1 MHFFFFRALITK
13 QVEWKL
19 QEAERWTVLLIPL
32 SLEWYLGLEMLKH
45 FFLPDC
51 PINTSIRMILHS
63 SGPTCL
69 FLHLFVGSASAFQT
83 RPCLRI
89 TWGGEGRLLK
99 HRSMAHNLSFCFRRH
114 GGGAANVAP
123 EQGAGCC
130 WCCDP
135 GTALLEHE
143 KDPCQ
148 LSPPAMSLLHTLS
161 SRPHCPFCSCLQHHR
176 KPAGLALRPF
186 RRAILWDAAPE
197 AEGFHLPSP
206 RILCCSWQ
214 ALLTVAGVGGCLWN
228 IMHSN
233 YVKSC
238 EGMLFIFGPCQALS
252 QCFLRRIEHIGVIST
267 EGCGWPQIVKWGSVV
282 ADASVGH
289 WLIV

>member
-114 GGGAANVAP
+114 GGGLQMLRPNKV
-123 EQGAGCC
+123 QGAAGAVIQVPHFWNMRKIHVSCPLQPC
-130 WCCDP
+130 RSFTPSLPDP
-135 GTALLEHE
+135 IALFAVACSITESQQDWLCALLEGPSCEMQHLRL
-143 KDPCQ
+143 KA
-148 LSPPAMSLLHTLS
+148 STSLLLGFCAVVDRLS
-161 SRPHCPFCSCLQHHR
+161 
-176 KPAGLALRPF
+176 
-186 RRAILWDAAPE
+186 
-197 AEGFHLPSP
+197 
-206 RILCCSWQ
+206 
-214 ALLTVAGVGGCLWN
+214 
-228 IMHSN
+228 
-233 YVKSC
+233 
-238 EGMLFIFGPCQALS
+238 
-252 QCFLRRIEHIGVIST
+252 
-267 EGCGWPQIVKWGSVV
+267 
-282 ADASVGH
+282 
-289 WLIV
+289 